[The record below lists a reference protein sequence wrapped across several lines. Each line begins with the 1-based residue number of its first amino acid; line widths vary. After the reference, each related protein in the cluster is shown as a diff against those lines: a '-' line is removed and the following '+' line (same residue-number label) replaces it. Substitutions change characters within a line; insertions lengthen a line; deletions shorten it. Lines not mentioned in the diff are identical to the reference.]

1 MESYRQ
7 RTKLKDIAYSL
18 YLYFLGLSYRNTAK
32 ALHRFIHRSH
42 ISIWKWMQKYKP
54 EKVSSKRK
62 KINQFIIDETL
73 LKIGSKFVWLWWV
86 AIEPKHRQIL
96 KADISFERTM
106 LFVAEKFISSLINCY
121 GKNLVSTDGGT
132 WYPQSCRF
140 LKVNHRIHSTLEK
153 SLIERTMQY
162 IKDRTTECFFD
173 DYFPCRKKNKCKLNH
188 VKQWLNLFI
197 DQHNKSILS

>member
-1 MESYRQ
+1 
-7 RTKLKDIAYSL
+7 
-18 YLYFLGLSYRNTAK
+18 
-32 ALHRFIHRSH
+32 
-42 ISIWKWMQKYKP
+42 MQKYKP

-73 LKIGSKFVWLWWV
+73 LKIGSKFVWLWV

-106 LFVAEKFISSLINCY
+106 LVAERFISSLINRY
-121 GKNLVSTDGGT
+121 GKHPISTDGGT
-132 WYPQSCRF
+132 WYPQACRF

-162 IKDRTTECFFD
+162 IKDRTEGFD
-173 DYFPCRKKNKCKLNH
+173 DYFPCKKNKCKSNH

>member
-1 MESYRQ
+1 MESHRQ

-42 ISIWKWMQKYKP
+42 VSIWKWMQKYKP

-62 KINQFIIDETL
+62 KIDQFIIDETL

-86 AIEPKHRQIL
+86 AIEPKHRQII

-106 LFVAEKFISSLINCY
+106 LVAERFISSLINRY
-121 GKNLVSTDGGT
+121 GKHLVSTDGGS
-132 WYPQSCRF
+132 WYPQACRF

-162 IKDRTTECFFD
+162 IKDRTEGFD
-173 DYFPCRKKNKCKLNH
+173 DYFPCKKNKCKLNH